1 MTKEEFC
8 SMSIGNIIRIP
19 IRELIQ
25 MVGNQIDDYPHFSTN
40 NKKLGSRIGQIN
52 FPTILSCAFGIPCIK
67 TCYANKGNQA
77 APNPRWCYFLNW
89 LSYFKD
95 KDRFFEKLHSYIKY
109 EELNYMRYFSTGDI
123 PDAEFFDRAVKL
135 ASETDV
141 KYLIFTKK
149 GYIVN
154 NYLDKGGQIPD
165 NLSIVLS
172 NWHTWRQA
180 NPYNLP
186 TAWIKLKH
194 EECEIPENAV
204 ECYGHCG
211 ECIHTEDSCWDMKKG
226 NAVFFK
232 QH

>member
-8 SMSIGNIIRIP
+8 ATSTDEIKRIP
-19 IRELIQ
+19 VQDLIQ
-25 MVGNQIDDYPHFSTN
+25 MVGDQIEDYPHFSTN

-52 FPTILSCAFGIPCIK
+52 FPTVLSCALGIPCIK

-95 KDRFFEKLHSYIKY
+95 KDKFFDKLKSYIKY

-135 ASETDV
+135 ANETDV

-149 GYIVN
+149 GDIVN
-154 NYLDKGGQIPD
+154 NYIDNGGRIPD
-165 NLSIVLS
+165 NLSVVLS

-180 NPYNLP
+180 NPHNLP
-186 TAWIKLKH
+186 TAWIKLRR
-194 EECEIPENAV
+194 EVCEIPENAV
-204 ECYGHCG
+204 ECNGYCG
-211 ECIHTEDSCWDMKKG
+211 ECIHTEDSCWDMKNG
-226 NAVFFK
+226 DAVFFK